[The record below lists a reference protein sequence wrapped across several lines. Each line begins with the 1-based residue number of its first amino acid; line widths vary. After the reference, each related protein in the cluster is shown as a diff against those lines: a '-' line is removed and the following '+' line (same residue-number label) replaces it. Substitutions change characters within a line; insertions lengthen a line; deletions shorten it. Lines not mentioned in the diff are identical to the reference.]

1 MACHVARFAPPVQL
15 TLPRSAR
22 TAPCCQRFIPPYRK
36 VVSPVLKQVCDGRST
51 PGPPHAAP
59 HNRLIRTTPAYR
71 PAVLLEGYF
80 IMQAIARLS
89 RFVGNTFAIW
99 VLLFAILAF
108 YFPDHYRW
116 LGAYIVPL
124 LGIIM
129 FGMGLTLSR
138 QDFAEV
144 FVRPGRV
151 AVGVLGQFLIMPVL
165 AWSLA
170 YAFSL
175 PPELAIGVILVGCC
189 PGGTSSNVMTFLAR
203 GDLALSV
210 AITSVSTLLAP
221 IVTPALIYM
230 LASQWLEVSASAMF
244 WSIVQVVILPIAL
257 GVIVQSLLGEK
268 IKAGV
273 AALPLVSVVAIV
285 AIVAAVVAGNQA
297 KIATSGLL
305 IFSVVVVHNTLGYIL
320 GYVLARLSGMPLP
333 QRKTLA
339 IEVGMQNSGLG
350 VALASAHFSP
360 LAAVPSAIFSVW
372 HNISGPLVATIFR
385 RMGNGK

>member
-1 MACHVARFAPPVQL
+1 M
-15 TLPRSAR
+15 
-22 TAPCCQRFIPPYRK
+22 
-36 VVSPVLKQVCDGRST
+36 DGPT
-51 PGPPHAAP
+51 PGPTHAAP
-59 HNRLIRTTPAYR
+59 RNRLIRTAPAYR

-151 AVGVLGQFLIMPVL
+151 AIGVVGQFIIMPAL
-165 AWSLA
+165 AWFLT

-203 GDLALSV
+203 GE
-210 AITSVSTLLAP
+210 LAP
-221 IVTPALIYM
+221 IVTPALIYF

-257 GVIVQSLLGEK
+257 GIIVQSLLGEK

-285 AIVAAVVAGNQA
+285 AIVAAVVAGNQS

-305 IFSVVVVHNTLGYIL
+305 VFSVVVLHNML
-320 GYVLARLSGMPLP
+320 GYVLGYLLARLSGMPLP

-385 RMGNGK
+385 RMGDGKQ

>member
-1 MACHVARFAPPVQL
+1 
-15 TLPRSAR
+15 
-22 TAPCCQRFIPPYRK
+22 
-36 VVSPVLKQVCDGRST
+36 
-51 PGPPHAAP
+51 
-59 HNRLIRTTPAYR
+59 
-71 PAVLLEGYF
+71 VLLEGYF

-99 VLLFAILAF
+99 VLLFAVLAY

-151 AVGVLGQFLIMPVL
+151 AIGVLGQFIIMPGL
-165 AWSLA
+165 AWFLT

-210 AITSVSTLLAP
+210 AITSVTTLLAP
-221 IVTPALIYM
+221 IVTPALIYF

-244 WSIVQVVILPIAL
+244 WSSVQVVILPIAL
-257 GVIVQSLLGEK
+257 GIIVQSLMGEK

-285 AIVAAVVAGNQA
+285 AIVAAVVAGNQP

-305 IFSVVVVHNTLGYIL
+305 VFSVVVVHNTLGYIL
-320 GYVLARLSGMPLP
+320 GYVLARLSGMPLA

-385 RMGNGK
+385 RMGDGK